1 MPLLSFLKQGL
12 SLLPVLA
19 LLIALPARADD
30 TATLQQ
36 LRNTQIAVYAMVR
49 DFHMQ
54 TLMAGDP
61 ARTAQLG
68 KLLGESGETLDGI
81 AIDSGNAAQKEAIT
95 AARKAFSDFAR
106 TARAN
111 NIVADGYTDDILVG
125 DLYVGAEA
133 LSKALQG
140 AIEATPG
147 GGKQREVT
155 DRAHATNLLMQR
167 AAAAYLKRSA
177 QMSPDIGAAIPYDLG
192 EASAE
197 LDKKMTA
204 LAKEL
209 QANAS
214 ARNTMRNVMTKWN
227 FIKGSL
233 INYND
238 KAVPFIVDRY
248 AGQIMA
254 GLQQVVSDLSN

>member
-1 MPLLSFLKQGL
+1 MPLMSFLKQGL
-12 SLLPVLA
+12 PLLPVLA

-30 TATLQQ
+30 TVTLQQ
-36 LRNTQIAVYAMVR
+36 LRNTQIAVYALVR

-54 TLMAGDP
+54 TLLAGDP
-61 ARTAQLG
+61 ARTTQLTNT
-68 KLLGESGETLDGI
+68 LTESEETLNS
-81 AIDSGNAAQKEAIT
+81 IDADSQNAAQTAAVT
-95 AARKAFSDFAR
+95 AAREAFEDFAKI
-106 TARAN
+106 AHAN
-111 NIVADGYTDDILVG
+111 NIIADGYTDDILVG
-125 DLYVGAEA
+125 DLYVSAET

-147 GGKQREVT
+147 GGKQREAAN
-155 DRAHATNLLMQR
+155 RAHATNLLMQR

-209 QANAS
+209 QANES
-214 ARNTMRNVMTKWN
+214 ARSTMRNVMTKWN

-248 AGQIMA
+248 AGQIMD
-254 GLQQVVSDLSN
+254 GLQQVVSDLSK